1 MAVSMADISKLR
13 TMTGAGMMDCKKALT
28 EAEGDFDKAVEL
40 IRKRGQAIA
49 AKRSDRDA
57 AQGCVLAAANGDF
70 AAIVALKCETDFVA
84 KNADFV
90 ALTKQILDKAMEVKP
105 ASLEELNSLMIGNS
119 SVQQLITDRSGVT
132 GEKMELGAYEFV
144 KGPATLAYIHPGN
157 MLASIVAFNEAG
169 LDVQAY
175 KDVAMQVA
183 AMNPIAIDEKGVPAE
198 YVAKEREIATEK
210 TKAEMVQKQVDNA
223 LSKAGIN
230 PAHVDSEA
238 HIESNIEKGWITAEQ
253 AAKAREIKETVG
265 AQAAANLK
273 PQMIDGIVNG
283 RIQKIYKEQTLLNQA
298 FIKEAKINVAQYMA
312 SVSKTLTCT
321 AFKRFTLN
329 QE

>member
-57 AQGCVLAAANGDF
+57 AEGCVLAAANGDF

-90 ALTKQILDKAMEVKP
+90 ALTKQILDKAIEAKP
-105 ASLEELNSLMIGNS
+105 ADMAELNSLMIGNS
-119 SVQQLITDRSGVT
+119 TIQQLITDRSGVT

-144 KGPATLAYIHPGN
+144 KGTSTIAYIHPGN

-183 AMNPIAIDEKGVPAE
+183 AMNPIAVDEAGVSAD

-210 TKAEMVQKQVDNA
+210 TKAELVQKQVDNA

-238 HIESNIEKGWITAEQ
+238 HIESNMEKGWITAEQ
-253 AAKAREIKETVG
+253 AAKAREIKATV
-265 AQAAANLK
+265 AEQAAANLK
-273 PQMIDGIVNG
+273 QQMIDGIVNG

-298 FIKEAKINVAQYMA
+298 FIKEQKMTVAQYMA
-312 SVSKTLTCT
+312 SVSKSFT
-321 AFKRFTLN
+321 ATSFKRFTLN

>member
-28 EAEGDFDKAVEL
+28 EANGDFDKAVEL

-57 AQGCVLAAANGDF
+57 AEGCVLAAANGDF
-70 AAIVALKCETDFVA
+70 AAIVAVKCETDFVA
-84 KNADFV
+84 KNADFI
-90 ALTKQILDKAMEVKP
+90 ALTQQILDAAMNAKP
-105 ASLEELNSLMIGNS
+105 VSLDELTNLNINGST
-119 SVQQLITDRSGVT
+119 VAQLITDRSGVT

-157 MLASIVAFNEAG
+157 KLASIVSFNEAG
-169 LDVQAY
+169 ADVQVY
-175 KDVAMQVA
+175 KNIAMQVA
-183 AMNPIAIDEKGVPAE
+183 AMNPIAVDEKGVSAE
-198 YVAKEREIATEK
+198 FIAKEREIATDK
-210 TKAEMVQKQVDNA
+210 TKAELVNKQVDNA

-238 HIESNIEKGWITAEQ
+238 HIESNVEKGWITAEQ
-253 AAKAREIKETVG
+253 AAKAREIRATVSET
-265 AQAAANLK
+265 AAANLK
-273 PQMIDGIVNG
+273 PQMIEGIVNG
-283 RIQKIYKEQTLLNQA
+283 RIQKIYKEQTLMNQA
-298 FIKEAKINVAQYMA
+298 FIMDEKINVAAYLT
-312 SVSKTLTCT
+312 SVSKTLLPTS
-321 AFKRFTLN
+321 FKRFTLN